1 MIFLAI
7 AVTKMRRFIFSI
19 AKLSSFIALAF
30 VAGISP
36 PASRAE
42 SMEPG
47 YKLLVRAEI
56 PGRHKITFS
65 KSGMKAENLAGGYS
79 IITKSPDWNVT
90 IANVRTK
97 KYIIVPRN
105 KFKGGVSS
113 QLYQTDRDELQ
124 NGKWIKV
131 STEKV
136 RSRIVGKYTMIPR
149 QMKSNPKRGGN
160 IIKQANIMVYQDV
173 PIQPQ
178 ILDVLGRI
186 FYLPNVSGL
195 PYWYDYTT
203 DEALQRHCHAID
215 TDAFTESKINLK
227 EYDMPKGL
235 TLAKTEKDV
244 YVDPLSKEVFDGFSD
259 SSNLGGMGRLE
270 K

>member
-1 MIFLAI
+1 
-7 AVTKMRRFIFSI
+7 MRRPVFSI
-19 AKLSSFIALAF
+19 AKPILIALVF
-30 VAGISP
+30 AGVVSR
-36 PASRAE
+36 PALSAE
-42 SMEPG
+42 TMEPG

-79 IITKSPDWNVT
+79 VVTKSPDWNVT

-97 KYIIVPRN
+97 KYIVVPRS

-113 QLYQTDRDELQ
+113 QLYQTDREELL

-136 RSRIVGKYTMIPR
+136 RSRVVGKYTMIPR
-149 QMKSNPKRGGN
+149 AMKSTSKREGN

-173 PIQPQ
+173 SVRPE
-178 ILDVLGRI
+178 ILDVLGKI
-186 FYLPNVSGL
+186 FLLPSVKGM
-195 PYWYDYTT
+195 PYWYEYTT
-203 DEALQRHCHAID
+203 DEALTKHCHAIE
-215 TDAFTESKINLK
+215 TDAVTESKVNLK
-227 EYDMPKGL
+227 EYDLPKGL
-235 TLAKTEKDV
+235 KLAKTEKEV
-244 YVDPLSKEVFDGFSD
+244 FVDPLSKEVFDGFSD
-259 SSNLGGMGRLE
+259 SSNLGGMGGLD

>member
-1 MIFLAI
+1 MIFLGI
-7 AVTKMRRFIFSI
+7 AVTKMHRLIFSI

-30 VAGISP
+30 VAGIP
-36 PASRAE
+36 PVMCAE
-42 SMEPG
+42 KTEPG

-65 KSGMKAENLAGGYS
+65 KSGMKAQNLAGGYS
-79 IITKSPDWNVT
+79 IITRSPDWNVT

-97 KYIIVPRN
+97 KYISVPRN

-113 QLYQTDRDELQ
+113 HLYQTDRDELK

-131 STEKV
+131 STEKL
-136 RSRIVGKYTMIPR
+136 RSRVVGKYTMIPR
-149 QMKSNPKRGGN
+149 QTKSNPKQGGN
-160 IIKQANIMVYQDV
+160 IIKQANITVYQDV
-173 PIQPQ
+173 PVQPQ

-186 FYLPNVSGL
+186 FYLPNVNGL

-203 DEALQRHCHAID
+203 DEAQQRHCHAIE
-215 TDAFTESKINLK
+215 TDAFTESKINMQ
-227 EYDMPKGL
+227 EYELPKGL
-235 TLAKTEKDV
+235 RLAKTEKEV

-259 SSNLGGMGRLE
+259 SSNLGGMGGLD